1 MATILIAG
9 KLVAGAI
16 FLGLVAS
23 IKTPK
28 TGTKT
33 INDYRENPEVLDEV
47 LKSR

>member
-1 MATILIAG
+1 MATLFIAG
-9 KLVAGAI
+9 KLVAGAV

-28 TGTKT
+28 AETKT
-33 INDYRENPEVLDEV
+33 INDYRENPEVLNEV